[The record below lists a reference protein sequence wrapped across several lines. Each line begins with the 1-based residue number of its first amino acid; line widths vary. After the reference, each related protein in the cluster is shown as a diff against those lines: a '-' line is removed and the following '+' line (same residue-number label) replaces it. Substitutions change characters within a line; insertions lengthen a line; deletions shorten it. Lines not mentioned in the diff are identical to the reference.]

1 MNLLTDN
8 RSITSRYGFLTST
21 IKSSFIKDILSHEF
35 EGMIGFQSCLQ
46 RKQSDLVYD
55 ISGGGSYVEA
65 ALSAIGVSSEQL
77 VQNVAKRIKDD
88 VKSIKLISWPA
99 QIEELE
105 EEEELSPL
113 IMQLLSALHGKKGV
127 DLSPSTL
134 SLASFLTQY
143 ITQQPTTTSI
153 NSTVTLHGMTRSKEL
168 VDSNHRLGLGISY
181 SNVLYLRDVWA
192 MHDLEQCSIC
202 PSAIAEGEPSIS
214 IIDNDDFS
222 NDTLTGE
229 GTAHRCNWMFLQRL
243 ELENE
248 VIIQD
253 EPAQNKGAKTLSEE
267 LTEKASQIQFVE
279 LYSTIKRG
287 EPPVRPKPATVLS
300 STMHQ

>member
-1 MNLLTDN
+1 
-8 RSITSRYGFLTST
+8 
-21 IKSSFIKDILSHEF
+21 
-35 EGMIGFQSCLQ
+35 
-46 RKQSDLVYD
+46 
-55 ISGGGSYVEA
+55 
-65 ALSAIGVSSEQL
+65 
-77 VQNVAKRIKDD
+77 
-88 VKSIKLISWPA
+88 
-99 QIEELE
+99 
-105 EEEELSPL
+105 
-113 IMQLLSALHGKKGV
+113 MQLLSALHGKKGV